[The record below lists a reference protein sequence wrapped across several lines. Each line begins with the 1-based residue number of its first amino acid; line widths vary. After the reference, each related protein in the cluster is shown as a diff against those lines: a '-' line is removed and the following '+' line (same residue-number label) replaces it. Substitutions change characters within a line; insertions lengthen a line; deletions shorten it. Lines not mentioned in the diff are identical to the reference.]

1 MDHSMKTETEVQKK
15 YKELWDLQSD
25 LQIKQDLASKM
36 HDQSAYSMLMDKIYK
51 ITIQMRELAWV
62 LDGEVTKDV

>member
-1 MDHSMKTETEVQKK
+1 MKTEKEIQEK
-15 YKELWDLQSD
+15 YKELWDLQSN

-36 HDQSAYSMLMDKIYK
+36 HDQSAYSMLIDKIYR
-51 ITIQMRELAWV
+51 ITIQMRELVWV

>member
-1 MDHSMKTETEVQKK
+1 MKTETEIQEK

-36 HDQSAYSMLMDKIYK
+36 HDQSAYSMLMDKSYRL
-51 ITIQMRELAWV
+51 TIQMRELAWV